1 MPFARVSSATSKSV
15 CLKFGSLLGFQM
27 PHVPQ
32 VFTIRRISDPTRLVA
47 KFIASEPG
55 DISDAEKEQI
65 SSRLNFTL
73 SPDFLFEPTSFGV
86 SRNLIGREPDFRMP
100 NAREFWL
107 YREHE
112 QLPIY

>member
-1 MPFARVSSATSKSV
+1 MP
-15 CLKFGSLLGFQM
+15 Q
-27 PHVPQ
+27 VPR

-65 SSRLNFTL
+65 SSRLFFTL
-73 SPDFLFEPTSFGV
+73 SSDFLFEPTSYGV
-86 SRNLIGREPDFRMP
+86 SRNLIGREPDFRTS
-100 NAREFWL
+100 NGREFWL

-112 QLPIY
+112 QLPVF

>member
-1 MPFARVSSATSKSV
+1 
-15 CLKFGSLLGFQM
+15 M

-47 KFIASEPG
+47 KFIASKPG

-65 SSRLNFTL
+65 LSGLHFTL
-73 SPDFLFEPTSFGV
+73 SPDVLFEPTSYGV
-86 SRNLIGREPDFRMP
+86 NRNLIGREPDFRTP
-100 NAREFWL
+100 NGREFWL

-112 QLPIY
+112 QVPIF